1 MKKRGTILFKIK
13 YLENKQIEKS
23 LSRFFPTTL
32 NFKLLQE
39 VLTFNN
45 ICLSLSSPKIN
56 LEMNF
61 LNLKIQ
67 SFENVSYS

>member
-45 ICLSLSSPKIN
+45 ICLSLPKTDPKT
-56 LEMNF
+56 NF
-61 LNLKIQ
+61 LNL
-67 SFENVSYS
+67 EN